1 MDKAHLATILS
12 MASGK
17 EGADGFSELPDGKS
31 ITWYV
36 AHAGAS
42 MNISKTTGCK
52 VDGSLFIAR
61 NTKGELY
68 AVDLADVFGASIEG
82 GSAASP
88 ARRAGFA
95 T

>member
-1 MDKAHLATILS
+1 MDKAHLATIIG
-12 MASGK
+12 MAGGK

-42 MNISKTTGCK
+42 MNISKSSSCK
-52 VDGSLFIAR
+52 LDGALLIVR
-61 NTKGELY
+61 NLKGELY
-68 AVDLADVFGASIEG
+68 VVELADVYGASIEG
-82 GSAASP
+82 GSSSP

>member
-1 MDKAHLATILS
+1 MDQAHLATILGL
-12 MASGK
+12 AGGAA
-17 EGADGFSELPDGKS
+17 GADGFTELPDGKS

-42 MNISKTTGCK
+42 MNVSKSTACK
-52 VDGSLFIAR
+52 LDGALLVAR
-61 NTKGELY
+61 NHKGEVY
-68 AVDLADVFGASIEG
+68 VVALADVFGAALEG
-82 GSAASP
+82 GSAVP

>member
-1 MDKAHLATILS
+1 MDKAHLATILGLGG
-12 MASGK
+12 GK
-17 EGADGFSELPDGKS
+17 EGADGFTELPDGKS

-42 MNISKTTGCK
+42 MNVSKTTACK
-52 VDGSLFIAR
+52 LDGALLVAR
-61 NTKGELY
+61 NQKGELY
-68 AVDLADVFGASIEG
+68 VVALDDVFGASLEG
-82 GSAASP
+82 GAASP